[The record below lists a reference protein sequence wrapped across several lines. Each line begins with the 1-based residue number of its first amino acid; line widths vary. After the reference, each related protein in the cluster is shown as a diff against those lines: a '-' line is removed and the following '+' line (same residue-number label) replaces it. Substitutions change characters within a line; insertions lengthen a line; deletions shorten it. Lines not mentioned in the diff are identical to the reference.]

1 MTQTAVHLW
10 EKVLEEI
17 QETIGPQKFQLWFL
31 STRLISLDE
40 TAAVVGVPNVF
51 TRDWL
56 ERRFAGEVSRALE
69 GALGRPVDVTFRI
82 DAELYRRRR
91 DEIANAVPTG
101 RSAAPARPTCTRKP
115 SQTLSGFVV
124 GACNELAYRAVC
136 RVAEDVG
143 TFYNPLFIHGASG
156 LGKTHLLR
164 GMEHALS
171 ARRGTR
177 TRYVS
182 GEGFTN
188 QFVQSARA
196 GNVPQFRKQYRSLDV
211 LIIDDLDFLS
221 KKHGTQEELL
231 HTFDVLV
238 HMSRQI
244 VVASNTHP
252 REIPEFNGNLVN
264 RFVGGL
270 VVRVDPPDYETRLAI
285 LKEKATRRAI
295 KLEKAVADYIAAHLS
310 GSVRELEG
318 ALNSVANL
326 LASGIDSGDI
336 GRITEALAPLVGSVP
351 EKVTA
356 DMVCKA
362 VCEFFSVSAA
372 DIRSGSKA
380 RSIAYPRQLCMY
392 LSRAMTDASYHE
404 IAAAFGSRNHTTA
417 LSACR
422 NVKHKAENDPDVQ
435 RHLAVLRAKVKLA
448 RRP

>member
-1 MTQTAVHLW
+1 VNQTAVHLW
-10 EKVLEEI
+10 ETVLQSI

-31 STRLISLDE
+31 STRLIDIDD

-56 ERRFAGEVSRALE
+56 ERRFAGDVSRALE
-69 GALGRPVDVTFRI
+69 AALGRRVDVTFRI
-82 DAELYRRRR
+82 DPGLYKRRQG
-91 DEIANAVPTG
+91 EIAKALPSEPTV
-101 RSAAPARPTCTRKP
+101 APPKPACTGKP
-115 SQTLSGFVV
+115 SHTLSSFVV
-124 GACNELAYRAVC
+124 GLCNELAYRAVC
-136 RVAEDVG
+136 RVIEDIG

-177 TRYVS
+177 ALYVS
-182 GEGFTN
+182 GESFTN

-196 GNVPQFRKQYRSLDV
+196 GNVLQFRKRFRSLDV

-221 KKHGTQEELL
+221 NKRRTQEELL
-231 HTFDVLV
+231 HTFNALV

-244 VVASNTHP
+244 VVASNLHP

-270 VVRVDPPDYETRLAI
+270 VVRTDPPDYETRLAI
-285 LKEKATRRAI
+285 LKEKAARRCV
-295 KLEKAVADYIAAHLS
+295 KLEKPVADYIAAHLP

-326 LASGIDSGDI
+326 LAGGVDPGDI

-356 DMVCKA
+356 VMVCKA
-362 VCEFFSVSAA
+362 VCEFFSVTAA

-392 LSRAMTDASYHE
+392 LTREMTDASYHE

-417 LSACR
+417 MSACR
-422 NVKHKAENDPDVQ
+422 TVKDKAESDPETQ
-435 RHLAVLRAKVKLA
+435 RHLALLRAKVKLA